1 MSFNRSSKED
11 RLFERLE
18 SADFYDVETL
28 SVIWETKQEIVERL
42 LPPPL
47 EPFETPLAR
56 AYVCKFPRTNFDL
69 SYQETALML
78 LCQYKGVTGVY
89 ILAMHVD
96 NDIAMAL
103 GREMFGYPKK
113 MAEISLKRRV
123 GASGWG
129 KRRGIKVVELGSK
142 IMKGIS
148 EEEAIEM
155 QLGSNEGRNP
165 VFLFKHF
172 PAQDAD
178 GFDYQPRLIRGDVT
192 SSRRSIAVGHGTIK
206 LESSKYDPWGEVE
219 VVKVLGATYTI
230 GNTSML
236 KGEVLEE
243 VDTESFTPYSY
254 LKWD

>member
-1 MSFNRSSKED
+1 MSFVRTLKED
-11 RLFERLE
+11 RLFEKLD
-18 SADFYDVETL
+18 SADFYGTETL
-28 SVIWETKQEIVERL
+28 SVIWETKQEIVEKL

-47 EPFETPLAR
+47 EPFESPIAR
-56 AYVCKFPRTNFDL
+56 AYVCKFPKTNFDI

-89 ILAMHVD
+89 ILGMHVD

-129 KRRGIKVVELGSK
+129 KRRGVKVIDLGSK

-155 QLGSNEGRNP
+155 QLGPDEDKNP

-178 GFDYQPRLIRGDVT
+178 GFDYKPRLIRGDVAY
-192 SSRRSIAVGHGTIK
+192 SRKSIAVGHGNVK
-206 LESSKYDPWGEVE
+206 LESSKYDTWGEVE
-219 VVKVLGATYTI
+219 VVKVLGATYSI
-230 GNTSML
+230 QDTSML

-243 VDTESFTPYSY
+243 VETDSFKPYSY